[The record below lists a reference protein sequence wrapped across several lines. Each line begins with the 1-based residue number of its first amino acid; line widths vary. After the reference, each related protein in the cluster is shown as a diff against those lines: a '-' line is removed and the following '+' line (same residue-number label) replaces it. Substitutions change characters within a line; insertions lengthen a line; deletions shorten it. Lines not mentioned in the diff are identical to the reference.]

1 MMNTFYI
8 IIITAVVTLI
18 LFFAIRKIVSWVKTV
33 NDTVRDSRWHNRRLD
48 FLYEQERNLSK
59 RIRELEDRLT
69 KKKS

>member
-33 NDTVRDSRWHNRRLD
+33 NDTVRDSSWHNRRLD